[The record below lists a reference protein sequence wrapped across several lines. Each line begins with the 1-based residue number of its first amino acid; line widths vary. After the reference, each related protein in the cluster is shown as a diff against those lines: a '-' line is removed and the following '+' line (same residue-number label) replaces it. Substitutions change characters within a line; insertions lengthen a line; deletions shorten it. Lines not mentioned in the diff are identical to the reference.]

1 MKQQQTYDLEEKRDI
16 FFERIASEINYGKKK
31 HSLSS
36 LYKGV
41 KFPTFKISDSQKKE
55 LDEEKLYS
63 NVFKVLLH
71 NASIYKSRKFFDK
84 FITKIYFYDDWQ
96 SLFKQEILKAID
108 EILHLNNKKKHKNL
122 YLNFYHCLNKEKQYF
137 VEDIY
142 IEDLSL
148 FSLLLSKNNNDGF
161 IDFIDEVISPM
172 AYRRLVEY
180 KDGTSFNNFIREMK
194 NLCYDLYE
202 EEIRIDNVKLPLYE
216 SEFMKNLNF
225 ECWLVFHNGLGYSHL
240 KNEIVSNVI
249 KDYDFLIKILSKFFY
264 ILFLKTTLK
273 KGVLDMSKFDI
284 PNGLIGLK
292 SFDEDEYKTYKNN
305 ISYKPIKKS
314 SFNFRRKPED
324 LKNIYQFLINESY
337 IKEISF
343 DDFSLCFS
351 GQELQ
356 KPHLLEWTTSKVLL
370 AYFINSLRENDF
382 INFADDYWQKTAYCF
397 KNINANSLKT
407 SFSTNPFPKGY
418 EQIQAF
424 FDKYKPMFTGLD

>member
-1 MKQQQTYDLEEKRDI
+1 MKQQVNSNYEEI
-16 FFERIASEINYGKKK
+16 QESFFERIASEIVYGKKK

-36 LYKGV
+36 LFKGV
-41 KFPTFKISDSQKKE
+41 KFPIFKISDSQKKE
-55 LDEEKLYS
+55 LDEDELYS

-71 NASIYKSRKFFDK
+71 NASIYKSQKYFDK
-84 FITKIYFYDDWQ
+84 LITKIYFYDDWQ

-108 EILHLNNKKKHKNL
+108 AILHLNNKKKHKNL
-122 YLNFYHCLNKEKQYF
+122 YLNFYRCLNEEKKYF

-161 IDFIDEVISPM
+161 IDFIDEVISPIH
-172 AYRRLVEY
+172 YRRLVEY
-180 KDGTSFNNFIREMK
+180 KDGTSFKNFIREMK
-194 NLCYDLYE
+194 NLCFDLYE

-273 KGVLDMSKFDI
+273 KGVLDLSKFDI
-284 PNGLIGLK
+284 PSGIIGLK

-305 ISYKPIKKS
+305 ISYKPKKKS
-314 SFNFRRKPED
+314 SFNFTRKPED
-324 LKNIYQFLINESY
+324 LKNLYQFLIDESY

-356 KPHLLEWTTSKVLL
+356 KPHLLEWNKTKVLL

-382 INFADDYWQKTAYCF
+382 INFADEYWQKTAYCF
-397 KNINANSLKT
+397 KNINADSLKS
-407 SFSTNPFPKGY
+407 SFSINQYPKGF
-418 EQIQAF
+418 EEIQSF
-424 FDKYKPMFTGLD
+424 FDNY